1 MDCRN
6 EIKRWF
12 NKNGRSTK
20 RKIELDL
27 NRETKLFYKKNKNK
41 SIKSFRI

>member
-1 MDCRN
+1 MKLKDDL
-6 EIKRWF
+6 IKMEEVQ
-12 NKNGRSTK
+12 K